1 MKDHKQQREHWI
13 KIVKKDKEG
22 PTLKFYLPNGEN
34 GETKIEKITWEEF
47 EKIYEI
53 RKGEPFKGYIRKD
66 YAEKAKK
73 ANDLYT
79 LAMVKFM
86 RAKALDK
93 ETSPSP
99 EKLEEKMRAVYVM
112 YSLVIDAGEI
122 LGITEGENVKTFMD
136 FMRMNAAQMA
146 KIGCVFMDDYF
157 DGAIDEETLKK
168 MKAERNR
175 IKNPLIIPS

>member
-22 PTLKFYLPNGEN
+22 PTLKFYLPNGE
-34 GETKIEKITWEEF
+34 TKIEKSTWEEF

-66 YAEKAKK
+66 YTEKAKK

-79 LAMVKFM
+79 LAMVNFI

-93 ETSPSP
+93 ETSP
-99 EKLEEKMRAVYVM
+99 EKLEEKMRAVRVM

-122 LGITEGENVKTFMD
+122 LGITEGENVETFMD
-136 FMRMNAAQMA
+136 FMRMNAAHMA

-157 DGAIDEETLKK
+157 DDAIDEETLKK

>member
-1 MKDHKQQREHWI
+1 MKDHNQQREHWI
-13 KIVKKDKEG
+13 RIVKKDKEG
-22 PTLKFYLPNGEN
+22 PTLKFYLPNGEA
-34 GETKIEKITWEEF
+34 KIEKAIWEEF

-66 YAEKAKK
+66 YAEKCKK
-73 ANDLYT
+73 ANDYYSQ
-79 LAMVKFM
+79 AMVNFM

-93 ETSPSP
+93 ENSS
-99 EKLEEKMRAVYVM
+99 EKLKEKMEAMYVM

-122 LGITEGENVKTFMD
+122 LGTTEGESVKTFID

-146 KIGCVFMDDYF
+146 KMGCVFMDDYF

-175 IKNPLIIPS
+175 IKNPLVIPS